1 MLLLMLP
8 LALPLMAQEDK
19 QNEEFDWNPVIDAI
33 IEIESRGNERT
44 RNGIY
49 VGVLQISPVLVR
61 ECNNIL
67 KSRGDSRRFTLNDRL
82 SREKSK
88 EMFVVVMSRFNPEN
102 DIDKA
107 ARIWKMGIHYTIKG
121 SQQFV
126 NRVRSIMKR
135 NQKEKEK
142 NANAECKN

>member
-1 MLLLMLP
+1 MLL

-33 IEIESRGNERT
+33 IEIESRGNERA

-49 VGVLQISPVLVR
+49 VGVLQISPILVR

-88 EMFVVVMSRFNPEN
+88 EMFVIIQEKHNPEHN
-102 DIDKA
+102 IEKA
-107 ARIWKMGIHYTIKG
+107 IKCWNCGGFYLKNNGWKNKSIGYYKKVMKHY
-121 SQQFV
+121 
-126 NRVRSIMKR
+126 
-135 NQKEKEK
+135 
-142 NANAECKN
+142 

>member
-82 SREKSK
+82 SRQKSK
-88 EMFVVVMSRFNPEN
+88 EMFVTIMSKYNPEN

-107 ARIWKMGIHYTIKG
+107 CRIWKMGIRYTIKG

-126 NRVRSIMKR
+126 NRVRSVMKQQAK
-135 NQKEKEK
+135 QKAKSEE
-142 NANAECKN
+142 

>member
-33 IEIESRGNERT
+33 IEIESRGNERA

-88 EMFVVVMSRFNPEN
+88 EMFVVIMSRFNPEN
-102 DIDKA
+102 DIDKT

-142 NANAECKN
+142 NANAD